1 MAQPFYASSAT
12 PEWYTPPW
20 LVDRVVAMLEG
31 VDLDPCSPTP
41 STVPAALH
49 YTKEDDGLARE
60 WGGKVFMN
68 PPYGSVLPDWVRKLP
83 RHIFLGDISEA
94 ILLVAARVDTR
105 WFRDVW
111 AADALLFPLGRISFV
126 REGTGEG
133 VGSTFPSV
141 LAYYGPRADRFREH
155 FADLGTLVVCGGVLV
170 GTA

>member
-1 MAQPFYASSAT
+1 MTQPFYASSAT

-68 PPYGSVLPDWVRKLP
+68 PPYGRVLPAWT
-83 RHIFLGDISEA
+83 RHLTAEYRAGRVTDA

-141 LAYYGPRADRFREH
+141 LAYYGPSADRFREH
-155 FADLGTLVVCGGVLV
+155 FADLGTLVAGGCVV
-170 GTA
+170 AGAA

>member
-1 MAQPFYASSAT
+1 MATPFYASSAT

-68 PPYGSVLPDWVRKLP
+68 PPYGSVLPDWVRKLL

-105 WFRDVW
+105 LFRGVW
-111 AADALLFPLGRISFV
+111 AADALLFPTGRISFV
-126 REGTGEG
+126 REGTGTG

-155 FADLGTLVVCGGVLV
+155 FADLGTLVAGGCVV
-170 GTA
+170 AGAA